1 MQLTC
6 FLMCLK
12 AIGHCFFVIT
22 SRLILLIN
30 FTSRNLRTEGVDKLQ
45 NATDAYVPIVW
56 FEDGVEELN
65 DEAMV
70 QVNTVL

>member
-1 MQLTC
+1 M
-6 FLMCLK
+6 
-12 AIGHCFFVIT
+12 ISV
-22 SRLILLIN
+22 SYLILLKMCLI
-30 FTSRNLRTEGVDKLQ
+30 FNLRTEGVDKLQ

-70 QVNTVL
+70 QVNTVP